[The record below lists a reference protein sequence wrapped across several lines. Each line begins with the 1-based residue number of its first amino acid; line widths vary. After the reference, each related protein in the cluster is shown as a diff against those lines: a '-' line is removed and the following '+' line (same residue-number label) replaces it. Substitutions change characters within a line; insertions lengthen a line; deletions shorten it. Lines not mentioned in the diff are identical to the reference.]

1 MILTPIS
8 NRLLQEKIDMQ
19 EAEKENLV
27 NQIYDLRQLL
37 KIVNEE
43 GEVKVAYINK
53 KNVRKIQNS

>member
-1 MILTPIS
+1 
-8 NRLLQEKIDMQ
+8 MQ

-53 KNVRKIQNS
+53 KNVRNIQN